1 MPSVEELM
9 AFYRANKGYID
20 LIVEN
25 AVKNNPEMKQMR
37 ERLAFNDELKEFE
50 EEFPQSGIHSA
61 GDLAQLKEIGQILRY
76 LKMGLRLSQAYKLCN
91 FSTLMENAGKE
102 GSMKELQ
109 REREKRAKA
118 HLKATG
124 AASAEKSC
132 GVPEDVKELYHA
144 LLSDWSDG
152 EILKDYAKRRK
163 E

>member
-1 MPSVEELM
+1 MPNIEELM

-25 AVKNNPEMKQMR
+25 AVRNNPEMKQMR
-37 ERLAFNDELKEFE
+37 DRLAFNDELKEFE
-50 EEFPQSGIHSA
+50 EEFPHSGIHSV
-61 GDLAQLKEIGQILRY
+61 GDLAQLKEIEQILRY

-91 FSTLMENAGKE
+91 FSALMESAGKE

-109 REREKRAKA
+109 RERDRRAKS

-124 AASAEKSC
+124 TANARESGAI
-132 GVPEDVKELYHA
+132 PEDVKELYHA
-144 LLSDWSDG
+144 LLGDWSEGD
-152 EILKDYAKRRK
+152 ILKDYAKRKK